1 MTTANQQD
9 ASTHLDTSH
18 SGQPAAPSSSS
29 PRDAAAP
36 RDSPFRRHWTWRD
49 RLVVTVAGWAIATV
63 LRLVYVTLRVRWSDP
78 HDVLGVHARG
88 ERVVWATWH
97 DGITLL
103 PLMVVR
109 VHRRLR
115 PRVVLSWHRDAE
127 IAAQAVRRF
136 GVAVSRG
143 SATRGWTGAMRG
155 LLAAHADGED
165 LVVIPDGPRGPRHEA
180 KEGVVQLARATR
192 LPVVAIGI
200 ATAPVRR
207 LRSWDRLQL
216 PRPFGRVALVLS
228 APIPVVRG
236 ESLRSLAAVQAAL
249 EATAAEAAAMVTRS
263 PA

>member
-1 MTTANQQD
+1 MQVADRAHEGSPPRRPGT
-9 ASTHLDTSH
+9 
-18 SGQPAAPSSSS
+18 
-29 PRDAAAP
+29 PRDDSAA

-49 RLVVTVAGWAIATV
+49 RLIVAVAGWALATV
-63 LRLVYVTLRVRWSDP
+63 LRLVYLTLRVRWVDP
-78 HDVLGVHARG
+78 HGVLQAHAAG
-88 ERVVWATWH
+88 NRVVWATWH
-97 DGITLL
+97 DGIALL

-109 VHRRLR
+109 VERRLR

-127 IAAQAVRRF
+127 IAAQAVRHF

-155 LLAAHADGED
+155 LLEAHGRGED
-165 LVVIPDGPRGPRHEA
+165 LVVVPDGPLGPRHEA

-200 ATAPVRR
+200 ASTSPHH
-207 LRSWDRLQL
+207 LRTWDRLQV

-228 APIPVVRG
+228 APISIVRG
-236 ESLRSLAAVQAAL
+236 ESARSLAEVQLAL
-249 EATAAEAAAMVTRS
+249 DATAAEAAAMTRA

>member
-1 MTTANQQD
+1 MPVADRTDHGTRER
-9 ASTHLDTSH
+9 
-18 SGQPAAPSSSS
+18 G
-29 PRDAAAP
+29 AAAARDDSAA

-49 RLVVTVAGWAIATV
+49 RLVVAVAGWAIATV
-63 LRLVYVTLRVRWSDP
+63 LRLIYATLRVRCVDP
-78 HDVLGVHARG
+78 HDVVAGHTRG

-97 DGITLL
+97 DGIALL

-109 VHRRLR
+109 VNRRLR

-143 SATRGWTGAMRG
+143 SATRGWTGAVRG
-155 LLAAHADGED
+155 LLRANARGED
-165 LVVIPDGPRGPRHEA
+165 LVVVPDGPRGPRHEA

-192 LPVVAIGI
+192 LPVVTIGI
-200 ATAPVRR
+200 AAAPVRC

-236 ESLRSLAAVQAAL
+236 DSARSLATIQEAL
-249 EATAAEAAAMVTRS
+249 EATAAEAATLVAEPPT
-263 PA
+263 